1 MSMAHQRKKDPEK
14 VRLKLIE
21 SARKLAMENGLAGV
35 NVEAVAAEAGVSRG
49 SWCITSLISRC
60 WLTLFSGTCCS
71 SLSLSLRTTCLMTQ
85 SHMVGSPVPISDRC
99 LIQRRI
105 HSGDH
110 YGLPQQ
116 RILNSD

>member
-49 SWCITSLISRC
+49 ELVHHFPNKQVLVDSVFR
-60 WLTLFSGTCCS
+60 
-71 SLSLSLRTTCLMTQ
+71 
-85 SHMVGSPVPISDRC
+85 
-99 LIQRRI
+99 
-105 HSGDH
+105 
-110 YGLPQQ
+110 
-116 RILNSD
+116 